1 MRKELVVAVLLAA
14 VGIATQNA
22 HSQGGPVPNY
32 PQRPI
37 RLVVGFPP
45 GGATDILARIL
56 QQYMPEQIG
65 QPVVVD
71 TAGLAITMATRFGL
85 AGLTGFKFLGDIC
98 LKSPC
103 SLKL

>member
-45 GGATDILARIL
+45 GRD
-56 QQYMPEQIG
+56 
-65 QPVVVD
+65 
-71 TAGLAITMATRFGL
+71 
-85 AGLTGFKFLGDIC
+85 
-98 LKSPC
+98 
-103 SLKL
+103 